1 MAKKR
6 DIVIGVLIGF
16 SFLVTILFFA
26 LVFFGAFASD
36 DGLSFGGL
44 GSKVAVVEINGAI
57 SESESIVRQL
67 KKWGKSTGVKAIVL
81 HIDSPGGA
89 VAPSQEIYD
98 EVLRIRKDEDKVVV
112 ASMSSIAASGAYYIA
127 CGAEKIMANPGT
139 LTGSI
144 GVIVQFYTAGKL
156 MEKIGI
162 EIERVK
168 SGELKD
174 VGSFDRK
181 LTDNERVMLSS
192 VVMDTYDQFVGVV
205 STGRNL
211 EKEKV
216 YKLAD
221 GSIFTGR
228 QAVGLGLA
236 DTLGNF
242 EDAVRYAA
250 SLAGLEGEPT
260 IVKDE
265 KPKPGILDLIGSTMN
280 KVKDV
285 AEIDLGGPRVMYL
298 Y

>member
-6 DIVIGVLIGF
+6 DIVIGILIGF
-16 SFLVTILFFA
+16 SFLVTFIFFA
-26 LVFFGAFASD
+26 MMFFGAFVSE
-36 DGLSFGGL
+36 DGLSLSGL
-44 GSKVAVVEINGAI
+44 SSKVAIVEINGAI
-57 SESESIVRQL
+57 NESESIVKQL
-67 KKWGKSTGVKAIVL
+67 KKWGKSSGVKAIVL

-98 EVLRIRKDEDKVVV
+98 EVLRVREGEHKIVV
-112 ASMSSIAASGAYYIA
+112 ASMSSMAASGAYYIA

-144 GVIVQFYTAGKL
+144 GVIIQFYTAGKL

-181 LTDNERVMLSS
+181 LTDNERMMLSA
-192 VVMDTYDQFVGVV
+192 VVMDTYAQFVAAV
-205 STGRNL
+205 SEGRGL

-216 YKLAD
+216 QKLAD
-221 GSIFTGR
+221 GSIFTGK
-228 QAVGLGLA
+228 QALGFGLV
-236 DTLGNF
+236 DTLGSF

-250 SLAGLEGEPT
+250 DLAGLKGEPN

-265 KPKPGILDLIGSTMN
+265 KPKQGILDLIGLTMN
-280 KVKDV
+280 KVKEAADV
-285 AEIDLGGPRVMYL
+285 DLGGPRVMYL